1 MGWKI
6 NIIVG
11 ILGAIGSVHVLLAPP
26 WKSIA
31 LSVLLVM
38 LAWGTATAWQ
48 ENEKLRRNRSPEE
61 IAADERDK
69 QRRQDALFKF
79 LKEHEGVV
87 FGIFIA
93 VFTMLF
99 ADIYFIDRIIA

>member
-1 MGWKI
+1 MEEHRSFCAAGHAR
-6 NIIVG
+6 
-11 ILGAIGSVHVLLAPP
+11 L
-26 WKSIA
+26 
-31 LSVLLVM
+31 
-38 LAWGTATAWQ
+38 GTATAWQ

>member
-79 LKEHEGVV
+79 LKEHGSGSSIWYFYCRFHYVV
-87 FGIFIA
+87 CWH
-93 VFTMLF
+93 LF
-99 ADIYFIDRIIA
+99 Y